1 MALDGINFGARFKQF
16 ETFENQNQTLRGTAR
31 ANHCANAALN
41 IQQEQLR
48 DVARFERRFEQ
59 QLAKEQRK
67 AKNGMITAK
76 NPRTGLYESC
86 TPEQAEQFNR
96 EAERIARRQAQQA
109 LRQVNGMVTAFDPK
123 TGKYVSCTSKQA
135 KIYKES
141 CLPVH
146 VQNNPVNPGNLPVP
160 TPGPTTKART
170 GVAPY
175 AMHDIDTSS
184 LRVVQNSKP
193 TPKPVKPKFNW
204 KKAGKIGLAALA
216 VFGLYKAGKA
226 LFGKKDDKVDATP
239 DNGGSK
245 PVIVDV
251 PANTKPPV
259 SDGDAGSSDNGTVIV
274 PPVIIGGGDDDVV
287 ENPEENDDD
296 NTSTDEGTGA
306 VVVPP
311 VSGNDEVEETEETE
325 ETEKPEEVVE
335 EKPEEIPVAPKNIEK
350 PVLPEPE
357 PIQEPIGLETENKMS
372 VPEMKGEIKENKV
385 ENRYIRKEIRLNKRF
400 EERIK
405 EDAPTNEELK
415 DQINFNKK
423 ENKKL
428 RADIKDVRR
437 AERAQEQLEKKA
449 LKDIK
454 KLQRRA
460 RKTET
465 EMTQSAQRAQEQGLE
480 FDQQNLDGV
489 ISDINKQTDKKIAE
503 IKEQAKKDIK
513 EVRLSLTA

>member
-1 MALDGINFGARFKQF
+1 MAVYGINSGADLLHNVKH
-16 ETFENQNQTLRGTAR
+16 L
-31 ANHCANAALN
+31 
-41 IQQEQLR
+41 
-48 DVARFERRFEQ
+48 
-59 QLAKEQRK
+59 RK
-67 AKNGMITAK
+67 AQKKLATKQQYA
-76 NPRTGLYESC
+76 LWD
-86 TPEQAEQFNR
+86 AEAINQRVTINEKQLNDIHGIGKTNNELACLNDR
-96 EAERIARRQAQQA
+96 LSRQQS
-109 LRQVNGMVTAFDPK
+109 GMVTAFNPK
-123 TGKYVSCTSKQA
+123 TGEYVSCTPEQA

-141 CLPVH
+141 CLPIH
-146 VQNNPVNPGNLPVP
+146 VQNNPANPRNLPVHVPSNPVNPGNLPVP

-170 GVAPY
+170 GVAPF
-175 AMHDIDTSS
+175 AMHDIDQSS
-184 LRVVQNSKP
+184 LRLAQQPGQTPTPTPKP

-226 LFGKKDDKVDATP
+226 LFGKKDDKVEATP

-251 PANTKPPV
+251 PENTKPPV

-274 PPVIIGGGDDDVV
+274 PPVIIGDGDDDVEEPAEVV
-287 ENPEENDDD
+287 EEEPA
-296 NTSTDEGTGA
+296 E
-306 VVVPP
+306 VV
-311 VSGNDEVEETEETE
+311 EEETEE
-325 ETEKPEEVVE
+325 VE
-335 EKPEEIPVAPKNIEK
+335 QEEIPVAPKNIEK

-503 IKEQAKKDIK
+503 IKDQAKKDIK
-513 EVRLSLTA
+513 QVRLSLTA

>member
-1 MALDGINFGARFKQF
+1 
-16 ETFENQNQTLRGTAR
+16 
-31 ANHCANAALN
+31 
-41 IQQEQLR
+41 
-48 DVARFERRFEQ
+48 
-59 QLAKEQRK
+59 
-67 AKNGMITAK
+67 
-76 NPRTGLYESC
+76 
-86 TPEQAEQFNR
+86 
-96 EAERIARRQAQQA
+96 
-109 LRQVNGMVTAFDPK
+109 
-123 TGKYVSCTSKQA
+123 
-135 KIYKES
+135 
-141 CLPVH
+141 
-146 VQNNPVNPGNLPVP
+146 
-160 TPGPTTKART
+160 
-170 GVAPY
+170 
-175 AMHDIDTSS
+175 MHDIDQSS
-184 LRVVQNSKP
+184 LRLAQQPGQTPTPTPKP

-226 LFGKKDDKVDATP
+226 LFGKKDDKVEATP

-251 PANTKPPV
+251 PENTKPPV

-274 PPVIIGGGDDDVV
+274 PPVIIGDGDDDVEEPAEVV
-287 ENPEENDDD
+287 EEEPA
-296 NTSTDEGTGA
+296 E
-306 VVVPP
+306 VVEEEPA
-311 VSGNDEVEETEETE
+311 EVVEEEPAEVVEEETEE
-325 ETEKPEEVVE
+325 VE
-335 EKPEEIPVAPKNIEK
+335 QEEIPVAPKNIEK

-503 IKEQAKKDIK
+503 IKDQAKKDIK
-513 EVRLSLTA
+513 QVRLSLTA